1 MSSKSDRDNRS
12 NQLNPNNSAYSS
24 SRGLGRDYDDDL
36 EWEDRVSPTRRP
48 GSAAVPA
55 PTCHKQERI
64 KKYREFTFDFM
75 SMSGVKAHLKATVE
89 FSNKLSSEPKCTDV
103 IEKKLQLHLREV
115 FERETK
121 SQTVF
126 LQVRDGAGREL
137 EWLGE
142 QFRPRRISKK
152 LAPEEQHRIRQLN
165 ELWSQSIKRKVQE
178 FKKTLKD
185 HKSIPRE
192 DLGFIVTHDSF
203 DSPIE

>member
-24 SRGLGRDYDDDL
+24 SRGIGGYDDGDG
-36 EWEDRVSPTRRP
+36 EYCVSPSGGL

-55 PTCHKQERI
+55 PTFHKQERI

-115 FERETK
+115 FERETN
-121 SQTVF
+121 SPIA
-126 LQVRDGAGREL
+126 LILVRDAKGREM
-137 EWLGE
+137 GK
-142 QFRPRRISKK
+142 PPANPS
-152 LAPEEQHRIRQLN
+152 
-165 ELWSQSIKRKVQE
+165 
-178 FKKTLKD
+178 
-185 HKSIPRE
+185 
-192 DLGFIVTHDSF
+192 
-203 DSPIE
+203 

>member
-36 EWEDRVSPTRRP
+36 EWEQCESPIR
-48 GSAAVPA
+48 GLDSAAVPA
-55 PTCHKQERI
+55 LTFHKQERI
-64 KKYREFTFDFM
+64 KIHREFTFDLM

-89 FSNKLSSEPKCTDV
+89 FTNKFSSEPKYTDV
-103 IEKKLQLHLREV
+103 IEKKLQLRLREV
-115 FERETK
+115 FERETN
-121 SQTVF
+121 SPIA
-126 LQVRDGAGREL
+126 LILVRDAKGREM

-142 QFRPRRISKK
+142 EYQPRQISRK
-152 LAPEEQHRIRQLN
+152 LAPEEQQRIRQLN
-165 ELWSQSIKRKVQE
+165 ELWSQSVKSKVQE

-203 DSPIE
+203 DSPVE

>member
-12 NQLNPNNSAYSS
+12 NQLNPNNSAYRS
-24 SRGLGRDYDDDL
+24 SRGLSNDYIGDP
-36 EWEDRVSPTRRP
+36 EWKYYESPTRGL

-55 PTCHKQERI
+55 PTFHKQERI

-121 SQTVF
+121 SPIVF

-152 LAPEEQHRIRQLN
+152 LDPEEQQQIRQLN
-165 ELWSQSIKRKVQE
+165 ELWSQSIKGKVRE
-178 FKKTLKD
+178 FKKKLKD

-192 DLGFIVTHDSF
+192 DLGFIVSHQELDF
-203 DSPIE
+203 PLA

>member
-1 MSSKSDRDNRS
+1 
-12 NQLNPNNSAYSS
+12 
-24 SRGLGRDYDDDL
+24 
-36 EWEDRVSPTRRP
+36 
-48 GSAAVPA
+48 
-55 PTCHKQERI
+55 
-64 KKYREFTFDFM
+64 
-75 SMSGVKAHLKATVE
+75 MSGVKAHLKATVE

-103 IEKKLQLHLREV
+103 IEKKLQFRLREV
-115 FERETK
+115 FERETN
-121 SQTVF
+121 SPIAFV
-126 LQVRDGAGREL
+126 QVRDGAGREL

-152 LAPEEQHRIRQLN
+152 IAPEEQQRIRQLN

-203 DSPIE
+203 DSPLE